1 MTEFTCTQVHLV
13 KKNPDYYKKIIIIHM
28 SDSRIYVTYQQ
39 VGSVCIKSTC
49 WQMINDLLTTHI
61 EPFFEKLSIHDY
73 RLSTLRKEEGNKC
86 CFQSGAFLTLNFYP
100 FITTCSSKHHREA
113 LSCWGIRKSAPPPQG
128 CLHSAPWGC

>member
-13 KKNPDYYKKIIIIHM
+13 KKQIIIIQM
-28 SDSRIYVTYQQ
+28 SDSRIYITYQQ

-73 RLSTLRKEEGNKC
+73 RLSKLRKEMLFSKWG
-86 CFQSGAFLTLNFYP
+86 LLN
-100 FITTCSSKHHREA
+100 S
-113 LSCWGIRKSAPPPQG
+113 
-128 CLHSAPWGC
+128 

>member
-1 MTEFTCTQVHLV
+1 MKNKDHKMGRIVNINVFIAYIKSLKWLNLHAHKFILW
-13 KKNPDYYKKIIIIHM
+13 KKNPIIIIYKKIIIIHM

-73 RLSTLRKEEGNKC
+73 RLSTLRKEEETKML
-86 CFQSGAFLTLNFYP
+86 F
-100 FITTCSSKHHREA
+100 SK
-113 LSCWGIRKSAPPPQG
+113 WGLFNS
-128 CLHSAPWGC
+128 